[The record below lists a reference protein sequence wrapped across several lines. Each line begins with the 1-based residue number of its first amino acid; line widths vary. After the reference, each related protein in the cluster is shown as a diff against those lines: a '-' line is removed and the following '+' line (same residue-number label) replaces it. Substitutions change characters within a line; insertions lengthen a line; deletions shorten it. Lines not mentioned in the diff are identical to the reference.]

1 MVLSILNSSSLP
13 AVTCSSLSVRQA
25 KDKIGQALRDAIKN
39 VRARCRSERKES
51 SPIETVHENA
61 AVATV
66 EAQSKP
72 KAYQVGD
79 DETNKAYDH
88 PSSGTPNDLSSL
100 LEGICASNE
109 GKRQVSLLDK
119 LFDHSMSLSSLD
131 ERSTSC
137 PELFPPG
144 KWGKTDLSPLNVG
157 ATQKP
162 HHQRGSG
169 LSAAL
174 AMMGQLEQSAS
185 SPCLNSSNWK
195 KRALPSAVNGGW
207 TSDIAPIDVHTKRGL
222 VVPEDQPCK
231 RRRQFVLGAICE
243 STVSTGNE
251 ERAQPN
257 RRSSGFLESLLG
269 TSPLDLPGPASQ
281 EVSVLPRDLSNYL
294 AQGPKS
300 HQGYQK
306 NDETMFAPSYPA
318 IWKMGSPPKYINQ
331 TSTSF
336 SCQEDN
342 QSSTRRYSLTSR
354 VATEFGLL
362 DSCSSGLE
370 QVSGNNRD
378 AISQLLSDLEPT
390 PISYPTTNP
399 AADHARSA

>member
-1 MVLSILNSSSLP
+1 MATAETHTKQGV
-13 AVTCSSLSVRQA
+13 AQVR
-25 KDKIGQALRDAIKN
+25 
-39 VRARCRSERKES
+39 
-51 SPIETVHENA
+51 P
-61 AVATV
+61 
-66 EAQSKP
+66 
-72 KAYQVGD
+72 
-79 DETNKAYDH
+79 
-88 PSSGTPNDLSSL
+88 SL
-100 LEGICASNE
+100 LEDAFANNE
-109 GKRQVSLLDK
+109 GKKHVSMLDK
-119 LFDHSMSLSSLD
+119 LFDHSMSLSSIE

-137 PELFPPG
+137 PELFPTG
-144 KWGKTDLSPLNVG
+144 KGGRTDFSLLNVG
-157 ATQKP
+157 ATTKP

-207 TSDIAPIDVHTKRGL
+207 TSDIAPADVQTKRAL
-222 VVPEDQPCK
+222 IVPEDQPCK
-231 RRRQFVLGAICE
+231 RRRQFVLGALCE
-243 STVSTGNE
+243 STVSSTVE
-251 ERAQPN
+251 EGRAQPN

-269 TSPLDLPGPASQ
+269 TSPLDLPGPAAQ

-306 NDETMFAPSYPA
+306 NDETMFSSSYQV
-318 IWKMGSPPKYINQ
+318 IWKMGSPPKHINQ
-331 TSTSF
+331 TSVSF

-354 VATEFGLL
+354 LATEFGLL

-399 AADHARSA
+399 MADHARTA